1 MGLRTDV
8 SYPIWDGNTK
18 TNKTAAVA
26 AGAKATFKAE
36 DGTDDTTD
44 HIYYLGHGAYYLVI
58 SAGDVNEMLY
68 ASPSVRADNGG
79 VVIAD
84 HSGDITN
91 WSTFIT
97 PGTTIYVHNTH
108 GSSSHVISYTSHRNV
123 L

>member
-26 AGAKATFKAE
+26 AGAKATFIAE
-36 DGTDDTTD
+36 DGSDDTSN
-44 HIYYLGHGAYYLVI
+44 HIYYLGHGSYYLVV
-58 SAGDVNEMLY
+58 SAGDLNEMLY
-68 ASPSVRADNGG
+68 ASPSTTASDGG

-91 WSTFIT
+91 WTTFIT
-97 PGTTIYVHNTH
+97 PGTTMYVHNTD
-108 GSSSHVISYTSHRNV
+108 GSSAHIISYTSHRNV

>member
-26 AGAKATFKAE
+26 AGAKATLN
-36 DGTDDTTD
+36 
-44 HIYYLGHGAYYLVI
+44 HIYYLGHGSYYLVV
-58 SAGDVNEMLY
+58 SAGDLNEMLY
-68 ASPSVRADNGG
+68 ASPSTTASDGG

-91 WSTFIT
+91 WTTFIT
-97 PGTTIYVHNTH
+97 PGTTMYVHNTD
-108 GSSSHVISYTSHRNV
+108 GSSAHIISYTSHRNV